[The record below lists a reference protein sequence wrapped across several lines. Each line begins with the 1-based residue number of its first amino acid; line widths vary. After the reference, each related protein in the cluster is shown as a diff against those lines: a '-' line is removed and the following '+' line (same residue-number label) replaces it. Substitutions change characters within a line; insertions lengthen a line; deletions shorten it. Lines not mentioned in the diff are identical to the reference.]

1 MNIKTKLLLSIG
13 LLTGMIILL
22 VSLSVIY
29 LQMLTAAEPDSPIA
43 STGLKQAVVWVAII
57 GGICIVCGVT
67 LAIWLPQSIN
77 RPIKELTDGILE
89 IANRN
94 YEKRLNISDKN
105 EEFKNV
111 VDSFNRMA
119 QHLSEYRSTTLSTD
133 RKSVV

>member
-1 MNIKTKLLLSIG
+1 
-13 LLTGMIILL
+13 MIILL

-29 LQMLTAAEPDSPIA
+29 LQMLTARRTRQPDSFDR
-43 STGLKQAVVWVAII
+43 LKTSRCM
-57 GGICIVCGVT
+57 GGNYRRHLHSLRYHISY
-67 LAIWLPQSIN
+67 LAPQSIN

-119 QHLSEYRSTTLSTD
+119 QHLAEYRSTTLSTLLAH
-133 RKSVV
+133 KNFSKQLSIASAIP